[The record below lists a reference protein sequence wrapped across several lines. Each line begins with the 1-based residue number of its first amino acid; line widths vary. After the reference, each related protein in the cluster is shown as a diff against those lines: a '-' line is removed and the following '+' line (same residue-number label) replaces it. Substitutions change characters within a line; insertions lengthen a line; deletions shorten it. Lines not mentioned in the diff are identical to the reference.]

1 MHFRAD
7 IARLGTCSLLGLL
20 LISCGAKEEPYPQE
34 YMTEAQKQE
43 LANRTPEEI
52 AEREAY
58 ACATVGSG
66 LQVKVPK
73 EYITSRIEY
82 NDINYWGGGGWENRF
97 RWCDNRAASVPI
109 AVKWPDLI
117 PASEKSFNGDEPD
130 TVLYIFQSI
139 TNDNNNN
146 KRTPNGMNLIHQDS
160 LKNIGYFLR
169 KSMAPIP
176 EGLKLD
182 ITYREDLDLQQ
193 ATLNTTVDEDDLT
206 RLFKNY
212 YFWHETP
219 TGQVDFIAYCT
230 DFQDYVSRCNGLYD
244 PPDKEMTIDLY
255 FPMTL
260 LGEWKELK
268 NQGWQ
273 LLQSF
278 EVQKED

>member
-7 IARLGTCSLLGLL
+7 MARLGTCSLLGLL

-109 AVKWPDLI
+109 AVKWPDLT
-117 PASEKSFNGDEPD
+117 PAGEKSFNGDEPD

-139 TNDNNNN
+139 TNDNNN
-146 KRTPNGMNLIHQDS
+146 KRNPNGLNMNRDRNTTSNIIYYWRQS
-160 LKNIGYFLR
+160 PSTAPKNLNPTIVH
-169 KSMAPIP
+169 
-176 EGLKLD
+176 
-182 ITYREDLDLQQ
+182 REDLDLQQ
-193 ATLNTTVDEDDLT
+193 ATLETTLDEDDLT

-230 DFQDYVSRCNGLYD
+230 DFQDYVSRCNGSYY
-244 PPDKEMTIDLY
+244 PPDEEMTIDLY
-255 FPMTL
+255 FPMAL
-260 LGEWKELK
+260 LGEWKDLK

-278 EVQKED
+278 EVNPKD